1 MQGNLWNKEDV
12 PLVTALVGQ
21 HFGTQEAIKK
31 PHIQEYTVK
40 WISSQGVVWLLDHRY
55 IFEEASILTRRKMRE
70 WGQMSTDMNINRTK
84 EASNA
89 TISITKSSV
98 TKQNR
103 FQDNDKANKV
113 REMFKNQMIEKV
125 KL

>member
-1 MQGNLWNKEDV
+1 
-12 PLVTALVGQ
+12 
-21 HFGTQEAIKK
+21 
-31 PHIQEYTVK
+31 
-40 WISSQGVVWLLDHRY
+40 
-55 IFEEASILTRRKMRE
+55 
-70 WGQMSTDMNINRTK
+70 MSTDMNINRTK

-103 FQDNDKANKV
+103 LQDNDKANKV

-125 KL
+125 KS